1 MSEKEKSSGVFEENR
16 IIYFKG
22 EFTEDA
28 AQNMVEKLLTFEVE
42 DEETAILSGT
52 ASGKWEVSGKGE
64 ATIYH
69 AAAATKRYEDGA
81 VFSFPG

>member
-1 MSEKEKSSGVFEENR
+1 LATLLPTTVTLIGV
-16 IIYFKG
+16 
-22 EFTEDA
+22 
-28 AQNMVEKLLTFEVE
+28 

-69 AAAATKRYEDGA
+69 AAATERYEDGA